1 MVRATRP
8 ASRGNRKTIPVLSA
22 GGVIFDARGRVL
34 LLRRVGE
41 GTWCFP
47 KGHVEAGESSQ
58 AAAVRE
64 IKEECGLDVE
74 IGRRIAEIRYTF
86 YSRPDD
92 ANHDKRVV
100 YFLANPIGGVVK
112 LEDRFDAWRWAW
124 PSSALRTLP
133 YQNDKAVLRAAIKAR
148 NSTRRN

>member
-8 ASRGNRKTIPVLSA
+8 PPIGNRKTIPVLSA
-22 GGVIFDARGRVL
+22 GGVIFDARGRVF
-34 LLRRVGE
+34 LLRRAGE

-47 KGHVEAGESSQ
+47 KGHVEAGETRQ
-58 AAAVRE
+58 AAAARE
-64 IKEECGLDVE
+64 IKEESGLDVE
-74 IGRRIAEIRYTF
+74 IGRRIAEIGYTF

-92 ANHDKRVV
+92 VNEDKRVV
-100 YFLANPIGGVVK
+100 YFLAVPIGGVVK

-133 YQNDKAVLRAAIKAR
+133 YQNDKEVLRAAIKAR
-148 NSTRRN
+148 KSTGRS